1 MKKLNAAL
9 AIIATMISFAT
20 VVEVA
25 RIRRAFHGALKVPV
39 PTVLSDASRPAA
51 GP

>member
-1 MKKLNAAL
+1 MKKLKAML
-9 AIIATMISFAT
+9 AIIATMIFLAT

-25 RIRRAFHGALKVPV
+25 RIRRAFHGALKVPA
-39 PTVLSDASRPAA
+39 PTVLSDASKPAA